1 MRRFII
7 EPHPADREPLNTDKG
22 ITEAEERKQ
31 ITTVAELVDYYK
43 DIFTLLSSCASR
55 QLEEIT
61 FRRSEVPVE
70 RLAGL
75 RGSMWKRPYA
85 SWPSGVE
92 LEAEAEPV
100 SVTGDEILLRFLL
113 EISWMSRS
121 GMLRRESW
129 N

>member
-1 MRRFII
+1 M
-7 EPHPADREPLNTDKG
+7 
-22 ITEAEERKQ
+22 
-31 ITTVAELVDYYK
+31 AELVDYYK

-55 QLEEIT
+55 QLEEII

-70 RLAGL
+70 RLAGFTRKYVEKAVRKL
-75 RGSMWKRPYA
+75 AFR
-85 SWPSGVE
+85 VE